1 MRDNGLGFRV
11 FEPKY
16 MNFGNQAFANVKVMF
31 HKTILG

>member
-1 MRDNGLGFRV
+1 MGWGLGF

-16 MNFGNQAFANVKVMF
+16 MNFGKQAFANVKVMF